1 MTLALRSQ
9 DTPQSTAA
17 LVAAAS
23 GASVAAL
30 GGLVVAGWLTVAV
43 ALIQVLPGLPPMQ
56 YNTAL
61 GFMICGAA
69 LLSAVLDLRR
79 PTALL
84 GGLSAAMGLATL
96 CEYLLNM
103 DLGVDNLLFE
113 TYVLTGVSNPGRMA
127 PNSALA
133 LTLVGAAL
141 VGLCCR
147 STGRS
152 RHVYPA
158 ILGSIVIALGTAALV
173 GYAAGVPGAYGW
185 GHFNRMAVHT
195 ALGFILLG
203 GGTVGL
209 AWNAAQ
215 DESSDPPVWL
225 PSLAIV
231 AVGTVTICMWYAL
244 SGGRAVPANRW
255 PMPGRPTSD
264 PALPNVT
271 LAAGLLSALLLGWC
285 LRLEQTLR
293 RRARSLA
300 ASNLALNQLS
310 HAREQAEERLHQ
322 LAAIVESSNDA
333 IVATTLDGTI
343 LTWNYGAERLYGYTH
358 DEVRGHHISLLHSQR
373 QSGVIELFEQ
383 VMRGGRIEQLEV
395 VNVTKDGRHIDVAL
409 TVSPVLDRSGSV
421 VGASSIARDI
431 TERKQLEQ
439 MKDDFVGTVSHEL
452 RTPLTA
458 IKGFI
463 ELVADGDVGPL
474 TDSQQ
479 EFLQIA
485 ARNTDRLGNLIN
497 DLLDVNRIEAE
508 KLEIRDEPTDLNAV
522 LRDVAG
528 TFRAMAQG
536 KGLAFQEEIDRLPM
550 IKGDAPRLVQVF
562 SNLVSNAIK
571 YTPAGEIGIRARTN
585 ANHIDVEVYDSGIG
599 LSSAEQAQLF
609 TKFYRGRN
617 AVVAESGGTG
627 LGLVIAKAIVEKHH
641 GTISVE
647 SRPDR
652 GTCFRVTLPVDPWV
666 PRRQPGQDG

>member
-1 MTLALRSQ
+1 MTLALRTGSN
-9 DTPQSTAA
+9 PQSTAA

-43 ALIQVLPGLPPMQ
+43 ALIQVLPGFPPMQ

-69 LLSAVLDLRR
+69 LLAAVLDLRR

-84 GGLSAAMGLATL
+84 AGLSTGMGIATL
-96 CEYLLNM
+96 CEYLLHA
-103 DLGVDNLLFE
+103 DLGIDNLLGE

-133 LTLVGAAL
+133 LTLTGAAL
-141 VGLCCR
+141 LGLSCR
-147 STGRS
+147 FLPRT
-152 RHVYPA
+152 RHLYPA

-173 GYAAGVPGAYGW
+173 GYAAAVPGAYGW
-185 GHFNRMAVHT
+185 GHFNRMSVHT

-215 DESSDPPVWL
+215 GESMEAPPWL
-225 PSLAIV
+225 PSLAVV
-231 AVGTVTICMWYAL
+231 AVATVTLCMWYAL
-244 SGGRAVPANRW
+244 APGFRVPVTGRLSSPV
-255 PMPGRPTSD
+255 RPLSD
-264 PALPNVT
+264 RALPNVT

-285 LRLEQTLR
+285 LRLEQTSR

-300 ASNLALNQLS
+300 TTNLALSQQS
-310 HAREQAEERLHQ
+310 RAREQAEERLHQ

-333 IVATTLDGTI
+333 IIATTLDGTI
-343 LTWNYGAERLYGYTH
+343 LTWNYGAERLYGYSA
-358 DEVRGHHISLLHSQR
+358 EEIRGRHVSLLHGQR
-373 QSGVIELFEQ
+373 QSGVIELFEDIL
-383 VMRGGRIEQLEV
+383 RGGRVEQLEV
-395 VNVTKDGRHIDVAL
+395 VNLTKDGRHIDVAL
-409 TVSPVLDRSGSV
+409 SVSPVLDRTGTV
-421 VGASSIARDI
+421 IGAASIARDI

-463 ELVADGDVGPL
+463 ELVADGDAGPL
-474 TDSQQ
+474 TESQQ

-485 ARNTDRLGNLIN
+485 SRNTDRLGNLIN

-508 KLEIRDEPTDLNAV
+508 RLEIRNEATDLNAV
-522 LRDVAG
+522 LQEVAD
-528 TFRAMAQG
+528 TFRAMAQA
-536 KGLAFQEEIDRLPM
+536 KGLTFQLTTERLPLIM
-550 IKGDAPRLVQVF
+550 GDGPRLVQVF
-562 SNLVSNAIK
+562 SNLTSNAIK
-571 YTPAGEIGIRARTN
+571 YTPAGEIGIRAGVG
-585 ANHIDVEVYDSGIG
+585 ADGVQLEVYDSGIG
-599 LSSAEQAQLF
+599 LSSVEQGQLF
-609 TKFYRGRN
+609 TKFFRGRN
-617 AVVAESGGTG
+617 PVVIESGGTG
-627 LGLVIAKAIVEKHH
+627 LGLVIAKAIVEKHR
-641 GTISVE
+641 GTIAVD
-647 SRPDR
+647 SRQGS
-652 GTCFRVTLPVDPWV
+652 GTRFRVTFPLSAVIAP
-666 PRRQPGQDG
+666 QAGQDR